1 MKTIITCIVIII
13 VLLVIFLVLLNIYK
27 QYDIPKPN
35 STAININIMK
45 KYNDRIMKLNSI
57 KELFGNVA
65 EPLNLDELDK
75 ILQDLGITNNQLN
88 NLSLSIDNYIDQI
101 LQNDKI
107 KEEDKKK
114 VLDLLSQI
122 YAIKLNDSIN
132 SLNAVAVGEYLKMK
146 QNTKIKFTPN

>member
-1 MKTIITCIVIII
+1 MKNIITCVLIVIILI
-13 VLLVIFLVLLNIYK
+13 VIFLVLLNKYNSN
-27 QYDIPKPN
+27 IPRPN
-35 STAININIMK
+35 STAINIDVIK
-45 KYNDRIMKLNSI
+45 KYNNRIKEFNNI

-75 ILQDLGITNNQLN
+75 ILKDLGITNNQLN
-88 NLSLSIDNYIDQI
+88 NLSLSIDDYIDQI
-101 LQNDKI
+101 SQNEKIKDNDK
-107 KEEDKKK
+107 KR

-146 QNTKIKFTPN
+146 TNNKYKFTPN

>member
-13 VLLVIFLVLLNIYK
+13 VLLVILLVLLNIYK

-45 KYNDRIMKLNSI
+45 KYNNRIMELNNI
-57 KELFGNVA
+57 KELFSNIA

-75 ILQDLGITNNQLN
+75 ILKDLGITNNQLN
-88 NLSLSIDNYIDQI
+88 NLTLSIDDYIDQI

-107 KEEDKKK
+107 KENDKKR

-132 SLNAVAVGEYLKMK
+132 SLNAAAVGEYLKMK
-146 QNTKIKFTPN
+146 QNNKIKFTPN